1 MVKDSSFDKVRKF
14 NKFKDCF
21 DINALECNLA
31 FWGAIAL
38 VFVLYFSISNNAID
52 VVNGI
57 FITLTKDVA
66 IALIGFLG
74 FTVSG
79 LAILTGVISQKVVQ
93 KVISVNKKEH
103 LERILLSFYFLGIV
117 IGIVIIGLFLLYLI
131 SSSSLDFEI
140 KWVITI
146 AFIFSYF
153 VIFIIFYSVK
163 LIGNCLEIFFIVNE
177 PEPEPESELK
187 QNSDVNQLYN
197 SYKLMALEK
206 VCLERMDIKAVK
218 EYCTTIQELIDSSIP
233 EDQEELRKR
242 FEEHFNANS

>member
-1 MVKDSSFDKVRKF
+1 MVKDSSFEKVRKF
-14 NKFKDCF
+14 NKFKDCV
-21 DINALECNLA
+21 DINTLECNLA
-31 FWGAIAL
+31 FWSAI
-38 VFVLYFSISNNAID
+38 VFVFILYFSISNNTID
-52 VVNGI
+52 VVNSI

-103 LERILLSFYFLGIV
+103 LEKILLSFYFLGII

-131 SSSSLDFEI
+131 SSSSLDYEI
-140 KWVITI
+140 KWVITV

-153 VIFIIFYSVK
+153 VVFIIFYSVK

-177 PEPEPESELK
+177 AEPELK
-187 QNSDVNQLYN
+187 KNTDVNQLYN

-206 VCLERMDIKAVK
+206 VCLERMDLEAVK
-218 EYCTTIQELIDSSIP
+218 EYCTTIQELIDSNP
-233 EDQEELRKR
+233 EDQEELKKR
-242 FEEHFNANS
+242 FEEHFNLNM